1 MKLKEQRSERIEKMY
16 FTFDHSHRVPEEI
29 GRYTSKLVLLAL
41 GVVVILLVILL
52 SFENADGAN
61 LTFSLSFDAPSG
73 SAKANAADNGPEID
87 LEQTFWRSELK
98 NSPPEGWGSQS
109 Q

>member
-1 MKLKEQRSERIEKMY
+1 MY

-52 SFENADGAN
+52 SFENADGAT
-61 LTFSLSFDAPSG
+61 LSSYLSFDAPSG
-73 SAKANAADNGPEID
+73 SVEANAVDDGLEID
-87 LEQTFWRSELK
+87 LEQNSWRSELK
-98 NSPPEGWGSQS
+98 NSPPEGWDSQS

>member
-1 MKLKEQRSERIEKMY
+1 MY
-16 FTFDHSHRVPEEI
+16 FTFDHSHGVPEEI

-52 SFENADGAN
+52 SFENVDGA
-61 LTFSLSFDAPSG
+61 TITAYLSFDAPAG
-73 SAKANAADNGPEID
+73 PMEANAVDGGLEID
-87 LEQTFWRSELK
+87 LEQNSWRSELK
-98 NSPPEGWGSQS
+98 NSPPEGWDSQS